1 MTMAFTNEQKE
12 LNYLYL
18 LETIEIIEKGL
29 VNDDWMDEQMDRI
42 KMYRYWIDNF
52 AMMDP
57 DNRDPEFR
65 TRATQAE
72 LCMDQLVDQMVQTS
86 DFEVGTYLI
95 FVKTLKYLSEYYT
108 PKNEI
113 DSLLDMFS
121 NIKITKNQTEN
132 KMDID
137 S

>member
-1 MTMAFTNEQKE
+1 MAMTFSNEQKE

-18 LETIEIIEKGL
+18 LETIEEIEKNL
-29 VNDDWMDEQMDRI
+29 INDEWMDDQMDRI
-42 KMYRYWIDNF
+42 KMYRFWIENF

-72 LCMDQLVDQMVQTS
+72 LCMEQLIEQMIQTS

-108 PKNEI
+108 PKNEV

-121 NIKITKNQTEN
+121 NIKITKNSNEMN
-132 KMDID
+132 LDNE
-137 S
+137 

>member
-1 MTMAFTNEQKE
+1 MAMTFSNEQKE

-18 LETIEIIEKGL
+18 LETIEEIEKNL
-29 VNDDWMDEQMDRI
+29 VNDEWMDDQMDRI
-42 KMYRYWIDNF
+42 KMYRFWIENF

-72 LCMDQLVDQMVQTS
+72 LCMEQLIEQMIQTS

-108 PKNEI
+108 PKNEV
-113 DSLLDMFS
+113 DSLLDMFN
-121 NIKITKNQTEN
+121 NIKITKNSNEMN
-132 KMDID
+132 VDIE
-137 S
+137 